1 MNKLSRKELF
11 KLLNQQKQAKI
22 LVIVPAF
29 NEQDNLPS
37 LVDKLRRVEPK
48 LDILIINDRSQDDTA
63 RVCSELNVNT
73 IHLPCNLGIG
83 GAVQTGYKYAQLHG
97 YEYAVQVDGDG
108 QHDPKFIAD
117 IMQPLFAGKADLVI
131 GSRYINKE
139 GFQSTAIRRVGIK
152 YFSLLI
158 ELVVQQK
165 VTDPTSGFRACNAKV
180 IELFSRFYPADYP
193 EPESIVFIKR
203 NGYTINE
210 IPVIMQERLGG
221 VSSIKSFRTL
231 YYMIKVSLAILID
244 KMRRNAEVNR

>member
-1 MNKLSRKELF
+1 LF
-11 KLLNQQKQAKI
+11 KLQKQQQQARI
-22 LVIVPAF
+22 LVIVPAY
-29 NEQDNLPS
+29 NEQDNLPD
-37 LVDKLRRVEPK
+37 LVDKLRKVEPK
-48 LDILIINDRSQDDTA
+48 LDILVINDRSQDQTA
-63 RVCSELNVNT
+63 QVCKELNVNT

-83 GAVQTGYKYAQLHG
+83 GAVQTGYKYAHLHG
-97 YEYAVQVDGDG
+97 YDYAVQVDGDG
-108 QHDPKFIAD
+108 QHDPEYISD
-117 IMQPLFAGKADLVI
+117 ILRPLLDNQADLVI
-131 GSRYINKE
+131 GSRYINKV
-139 GFQSTAIRRVGIK
+139 GFQSTAMRRVGIK

-158 ELVVQQK
+158 NLLIQQK

-203 NGYTINE
+203 NGYAILE

-244 KMRRNAEVNR
+244 KMRRHAEVNR

>member
-1 MNKLSRKELF
+1 
-11 KLLNQQKQAKI
+11 LLMQAKI
-22 LVIVPAF
+22 LVIVPAY
-29 NEQDNLPS
+29 NEQDNLPG

-48 LDILIINDRSQDDTA
+48 LDILIINDRSQDQTA
-63 RVCSELNVNT
+63 QVCKELNVNA

-83 GAVQTGYKYAQLHG
+83 GAVQTGYKYAHLHG
-97 YEYAVQVDGDG
+97 YDYAVQVDGDG
-108 QHDPKFIAD
+108 QHDPEYIRE
-117 IMQPLFAGKADLVI
+117 ILQPLLDKQADLVI
-131 GSRYINKE
+131 GSRYIHKQ
-139 GFQSTAIRRVGIK
+139 GFQSTAMRRMGIK

-158 ELVVQQK
+158 NLLIQQK

-203 NGYTINE
+203 NGYAIKE
-210 IPVIMQERLGG
+210 IPVIMQERQGG

-244 KMRRNAEVNR
+244 KMRRNVEVNR

>member
-1 MNKLSRKELF
+1 MQE
-11 KLLNQQKQAKI
+11 QQARI
-22 LVIVPAF
+22 LVIVPAY
-29 NEQDNLPS
+29 NEQDNLPR

-48 LDILIINDRSQDDTA
+48 LDIIIINDHSQDETA
-63 RVCSELNVNT
+63 RICRELKVNT

-108 QHDPKFIAD
+108 QHDPNFIEEL
-117 IMQPLFAGKADLVI
+117 MQPILMGKADMVI

-139 GFQSTAIRRVGIK
+139 GFQSTAMRRLGIK

-158 ELVVQQK
+158 HLLIQQK
-165 VTDPTSGFRACNAKV
+165 ITDPTSGFRACNAKV

-203 NGYTINE
+203 NGLTINE
-210 IPVIMQERLGG
+210 VSVIMQERLSGI
-221 VSSIKSFRTL
+221 SSIKSFKAL
-231 YYMIKVSLAILID
+231 YYIIKVSLAIFID
-244 KMRRNAEVNR
+244 KLRRNVEVKR

>member
-1 MNKLSRKELF
+1 LP
-11 KLLNQQKQAKI
+11 KQEKQVKV
-22 LVIVPAF
+22 LVIVPAY
-29 NEQDNLPS
+29 NEQDNLPD
-37 LVDKLRRVEPK
+37 LVGRLRRVEPK
-48 LDILIINDRSQDDTA
+48 LDILIINDRSQDQTA
-63 RVCSELNVNT
+63 RICKELLVNT

-83 GAVQTGYKYAQLHG
+83 GAMQTGYKYAQLHG

-108 QHDPKFIAD
+108 QHDPKYISD
-117 IMQPLFAGKADLVI
+117 ILRPLLDNQADLVI

-158 ELVVQQK
+158 NLLIQQK

-180 IELFSRFYPADYP
+180 IDLFSRVYPADYP

-203 NGYTINE
+203 NGLSINE
-210 IPVIMQERLGG
+210 VPVIMQERLGG
-221 VSSIKSFRTL
+221 ISSIKSFKTL

-244 KMRRNAEVNR
+244 KMRKNAEVNQ